1 MCIALLVMP
10 ILANILYIP
19 YPPVGS
25 AATFSL
31 AFASFL
37 FYIGIYSSAISI
49 SEDTGLRRSIRKTA
63 IDEFKLLDSIGT
75 AQMSQQLQD
84 KVGRPVKEY
93 SDTMDREVG
102 VQPSLSE
109 QDAKQYLKEVI
120 EELDKS
126 RTQQK

>member
-1 MCIALLVMP
+1 
-10 ILANILYIP
+10 
-19 YPPVGS
+19 
-25 AATFSL
+25 
-31 AFASFL
+31 
-37 FYIGIYSSAISI
+37 
-49 SEDTGLRRSIRKTA
+49 
-63 IDEFKLLDSIGT
+63 
-75 AQMSQQLQD
+75 MSQQLQD